1 MIVHILP
8 PSATFKAVSYNTDK
22 IDSGKGELMKV
33 ANFGAL
39 QGLGQLRPEDYRGY
53 LQAISS
59 QNKRVSFPQFHAVIS
74 AKGKQYDK
82 EALTDI
88 ATQWLEA
95 MGYGDQPYLIVYHKD
110 TANNHVHIVTTR
122 IGRDGKKISSSFE
135 NIRAISNLN
144 RIMGVDEKRSVN
156 DDIKQALGY
165 SFSTKAQFMLLLET
179 KGYTLKENAG
189 ELSVIK
195 FGINQGTVQLEQVQ
209 AIINKGQANTARKAQ
224 LKAIFHKYAAGYD
237 SAGLQQILHQK
248 FGIELVFHAKGG
260 QAPYGYT
267 IIDHAAKTV
276 FKGGEVM
283 ALKTLLGKA
292 ESSNKAID
300 FKISRAEKKQRYYYA
315 SLLKAALFNY
325 PDFVQGLQHLGLAI
339 IQKDGAYVLA
349 DSEASIF
356 LDCRDLLSEK
366 TYVHLV
372 QALEQQTYTAPVP
385 AINLAHD
392 VDDEATHGRRRRK
405 QIRSR

>member
-1 MIVHILP
+1 
-8 PSATFKAVSYNTDK
+8 
-22 IDSGKGELMKV
+22 
-33 ANFGAL
+33 
-39 QGLGQLRPEDYRGY
+39 GQLKPEDYRGY

-82 EALTDI
+82 EALTEI
-88 ATQWLEA
+88 ATQWLES

-135 NIRAISNLN
+135 NMRAISNLN

-195 FGINQGTVQLEQVQ
+195 FGINQGTVKLEQVQ

-237 SAGLQQILHQK
+237 ATGLQQILHQK

-292 ESSNKAID
+292 
-300 FKISRAEKKQRYYYA
+300 
-315 SLLKAALFNY
+315 
-325 PDFVQGLQHLGLAI
+325 
-339 IQKDGAYVLA
+339 
-349 DSEASIF
+349 
-356 LDCRDLLSEK
+356 
-366 TYVHLV
+366 
-372 QALEQQTYTAPVP
+372 
-385 AINLAHD
+385 
-392 VDDEATHGRRRRK
+392 
-405 QIRSR
+405 